1 MSCSPYDKIPSG
13 FTTLQLLAGL
23 YLIFKFVIG
32 NDDLLENPV
41 SAIAVQEQGLMAT
54 GDKAGIKLWDNSR
67 CIRRIED
74 GSSKMLALAFS
85 RDGQRLASGSQ
96 DGALKVWSVADGKV
110 LSITYCHPAAVR
122 SVAFSQSGDYVI
134 SVSESD
140 SLIIWDWN
148 KQLGWV
154 LEVNQPYFS
163 INEADLLTYIGSD
176 LTLNLLDLKA
186 MEIVASYPG
195 MSGIPRFMPEDTTIA
210 LYKGSKVFQ
219 FINSSDGAVVNEF
232 ETYYHNIADF
242 LVAPDGKTFVLKC
255 RQGDAHIWDVS
266 ANTFISTLGGDRK
279 IGVDELAIRGD
290 SSLLT
295 TSVNT
300 ITLWDLPNGGFKT
313 DIIQAAPRPGYKG
326 CGFLASFMTLALL
339 TGFAVLFL
347 DKENK
352 SAAAAI
358 LITLSVWAIV
368 LIFFAGTLDEK
379 ILPFVLIPVL
389 LAALSL
395 AWPQSA
401 SAISW
406 IALMLSVLL
415 TLTVYLYMFAILTSP
430 VVFLSGYVALRRG
443 RKRYS
448 TWLPISLALIGCCL
462 FSILFSLSH

>member
-210 LYKGSKVFQ
+210 LYKGSKVFK

-232 ETYYHNIADF
+232 ETY
-242 LVAPDGKTFVLKC
+242 
-255 RQGDAHIWDVS
+255 
-266 ANTFISTLGGDRK
+266 
-279 IGVDELAIRGD
+279 
-290 SSLLT
+290 
-295 TSVNT
+295 
-300 ITLWDLPNGGFKT
+300 
-313 DIIQAAPRPGYKG
+313 
-326 CGFLASFMTLALL
+326 
-339 TGFAVLFL
+339 
-347 DKENK
+347 
-352 SAAAAI
+352 
-358 LITLSVWAIV
+358 
-368 LIFFAGTLDEK
+368 
-379 ILPFVLIPVL
+379 
-389 LAALSL
+389 
-395 AWPQSA
+395 
-401 SAISW
+401 
-406 IALMLSVLL
+406 
-415 TLTVYLYMFAILTSP
+415 
-430 VVFLSGYVALRRG
+430 
-443 RKRYS
+443 
-448 TWLPISLALIGCCL
+448 
-462 FSILFSLSH
+462 